1 MLKRRKAI
9 AFLAISAIAFLALPL
24 FAQETGQEQESKTIA
39 ATPAV
44 NPDASAVA
52 QTPKDASS
60 QPKPLN
66 IYGEVQA
73 VNASAGSMTVQYY
86 DYDADEEKAIELST
100 SGDTKIE
107 NAAAIADIK
116 KGDWADITYS
126 TEGSKNIAKSIVV
139 EKEEEVPAETMPEG
153 ETKE

>member
-1 MLKRRKAI
+1 
-9 AFLAISAIAFLALPL
+9 
-24 FAQETGQEQESKTIA
+24 
-39 ATPAV
+39 
-44 NPDASAVA
+44 
-52 QTPKDASS
+52 KDASS
-60 QPKPLN
+60 QPKLLN

-73 VNASAGSMTVQYY
+73 VNVSAGSMTVQYY

-100 SGDTKIE
+100 STDTKIE